1 MNENS
6 VITLDNEAEA
16 ISLDELEAKLSNDIE
31 EQLSGL
37 EFLEK
42 ERGKINNPKALGET
56 IGNAI
61 WEQFMLQIGSVAGE
75 DFIKANRN
83 MPLDLRDRAHI
94 QTGDN
99 FKEGKIAKHNDT
111 IDYQQ
116 RYDDWQ
122 SNFER
127 DVNGNIKMHNTRGG
141 KMEANLVKG
150 ARNDFDKERPRGN
163 VEKGI
168 DMDHTISAGEM
179 IRDAHTNAHLSKEE
193 QIAFANS
200 DKNLNE
206 MRSDLNRSKKDTPMT
221 EWLDNPNRKGQKPT
235 ERFNISKEEEKGL
248 RDKDKEARKEYN
260 NVRRKGEERS
270 IKTGRRS
277 QFREAKRIG
286 KKALRAVL
294 FGLLADFL
302 KIVIK
307 KLVSWFRHAEKK
319 WSTFVD
325 SFKEAW
331 KEFWANFKRHL
342 VNAGKVIGSTILTA
356 IFGPIEKIGTI
367 LKMGWSSLLN
377 AISYIRDPENRKK
390 PFGILMLEIGKIV
403 VAGLSGAG
411 ALFLGEV
418 IEKKLMAAGLV
429 IHIPLLGSLAGII
442 GMFIGAIVFGIIGA
456 LVIRWIDKIIAKKLK
471 DENTKQQIAKQNEI
485 LATQEKLIIIA
496 DAKLDNTKGIVVKNI
511 IKCHDK
517 AKEIVEEIANDIR
530 ETNNTIDNTIDN
542 TNIAINR
549 IDHIIN
555 DTEDT
560 IKNISTTMDNEDKET
575 NIESKNIESLND
587 LFNDLNRL

>member
-16 ISLDELEAKLSNDIE
+16 ISLDELEAKLSNDLE

-75 DFIKANRN
+75 DFIKSNNNLTLNLTDEAHTQNIEDFKKGIFNPRN
-83 MPLDLRDRAHI
+83 SE
-94 QTGDN
+94 TY
-99 FKEGKIAKHNDT
+99 K
-111 IDYQQ
+111 Q
-116 RYDDWQ
+116 RYKDYEK
-122 SNFER
+122 NFVLDEQGQIKYFLEGRQKGKPIFKRER
-127 DVNGNIKMHNTRGG
+127 RVELFDKGRTKGKNGN
-141 KMEANLVKG
+141 A
-150 ARNDFDKERPRGN
+150 
-163 VEKGI
+163 
-168 DMDHTISAGEM
+168 MDHSVPASKM
-179 IRDAHTNAHLSKEE
+179 IRDAEAYANLPQEE
-193 QIAFANS
+193 IVKFANS
-200 DKNLNE
+200 DQNLNE
-206 MRSDLNRSKKDTPMT
+206 IPSSLNSAKND
-221 EWLDNPNRKGQKPT
+221 
-235 ERFNISKEEEKGL
+235 
-248 RDKDKEARKEYN
+248 
-260 NVRRKGEERS
+260 RS
-270 IKTGRRS
+270 IKELIESYEQKGIDISEKTGLKKEEIQRLIDEENKAEKEYKILKETGKKKSVRKS
-277 QFREAKRIG
+277 QLREVKRIG
-286 KKALRAVL
+286 KNALRAVL

-302 KIVIK
+302 KVVIK

-356 IFGPIEKIGTI
+356 ILGPIEKIGTI

-418 IEKKLMAAGLV
+418 IEKKLMAAGLM
-429 IHIPLLGSLAGII
+429 IQIPLLGSLAGII
-442 GMFIGAIVFGIIGA
+442 GMFIGSIVFGIIGA
-456 LVIRWIDKIIAKKLK
+456 LVIRWIDKIIAKRLK

-485 LATQEKLIIIA
+485 LATQEKLIIIT
-496 DAKLDNTKGIVVKNI
+496 DAKLDNTKETVAKSI
-511 IKCHDK
+511 IERHNK

-530 ETNNTIDNTIDN
+530 ETNNTIDNTNITIDR

>member
-16 ISLDELEAKLSNDIE
+16 ISLDELEAKLSNDLE

-42 ERGKINNPKALGET
+42 EREKINNPKALGET
-56 IGNAI
+56 IRKAI

-75 DFIKANRN
+75 DFIKSNNNLTLNLTDEAHTQNIEDFKKGIFNPRN
-83 MPLDLRDRAHI
+83 SETYRRRYKDYEKNFVLDEQGQIKYFLERRQKGKPI
-94 QTGDN
+94 
-99 FKEGKIAKHNDT
+99 FKRERRVELFDKGRIKGK
-111 IDYQQ
+111 
-116 RYDDWQ
+116 
-122 SNFER
+122 
-127 DVNGNIKMHNTRGG
+127 NGN
-141 KMEANLVKG
+141 A
-150 ARNDFDKERPRGN
+150 
-163 VEKGI
+163 
-168 DMDHTISAGEM
+168 MDHSVPASKM
-179 IRDAHTNAHLSKEE
+179 IRDAEAYANLPQEE
-193 QIAFANS
+193 IVKFANS
-200 DKNLNE
+200 DQNLNE
-206 MRSDLNRSKKDTPMT
+206 IPSSLNSAKND
-221 EWLDNPNRKGQKPT
+221 
-235 ERFNISKEEEKGL
+235 
-248 RDKDKEARKEYN
+248 
-260 NVRRKGEERS
+260 RS
-270 IKTGRRS
+270 IKELIESYEQKGIDISEKTGLKKEEIQRLIDEENKAEKEYKILKETGKKKSVRKS
-277 QFREAKRIG
+277 QLREVKRIG
-286 KKALRAVL
+286 KNALRAVL

-302 KIVIK
+302 KVVIK
-307 KLVSWFRHAEKK
+307 KLVSWFRHSEKK

-331 KEFWANFKRHL
+331 KEFWANFKSHL
-342 VNAGKVIGSTILTA
+342 VNAVKVIGSTILTA
-356 IFGPIEKIGTI
+356 ILGPIEKIGTI

-377 AISYIRDPENRKK
+377 AISYIIDPENRKK

-456 LVIRWIDKIIAKKLK
+456 LVIRWIDKIIAQKLK

-485 LATQEKLIIIA
+485 LATQEKLIIIT
-496 DAKLDNTKGIVVKNI
+496 DAKLDNTRETVTKSI
-511 IKCHDK
+511 IERHDK
-517 AKEIVEEIANDIR
+517 AKEIVEKIANDIR
-530 ETNNTIDNTIDN
+530 ETNNTINNTNNTIDK

-549 IDHIIN
+549 IDYIIN

-575 NIESKNIESLND
+575 NIESKNIKSIND